1 MCRKV
6 YYPVKPM
13 VQVVTVSANT
23 AAYAAE
29 PLKASARVSGSS
41 PSEQTVKA
49 LAAQARKSGDLQQK
63 VLMNV
68 VQPPALALFF
78 LTAEQ
83 QPQSTLDMA
92 RQEYMLNAG
101 EDEPVAEDQPDVLSD
116 DRVDPI

>member
-1 MCRKV
+1 
-6 YYPVKPM
+6 M
-13 VQVVTVSANT
+13 VQIVTVSANT

-78 LTAEQ
+78 LTADQ
-83 QPQSTLDMA
+83 HQPQTTLEMA
-92 RQEYMLNAG
+92 RQQYLLNAG
-101 EDEPVAEDQPDVLSD
+101 DDERSADEQPGSPPPLSD
-116 DRVDPI
+116 DRVDPV

>member
-1 MCRKV
+1 
-6 YYPVKPM
+6 M

-23 AAYAAE
+23 AAYAVE

-83 QPQSTLDMA
+83 QPQATLDMA
-92 RQEYMLNAG
+92 RQEYLLNAG
-101 EDEPVAEDQPDVLSD
+101 EDNPVSEDEPAPSNARSD
-116 DRVDPI
+116 DRVDPV

>member
-1 MCRKV
+1 
-6 YYPVKPM
+6 M

-23 AAYAAE
+23 AAFAVE

-63 VLMNV
+63 ALMNV

-78 LTAEQ
+78 LTADQ
-83 QPQSTLDMA
+83 HQPQTTLEMA
-92 RQEYMLNAG
+92 RQEYLLNAG
-101 EDEPVAEDQPDVLSD
+101 EDDPAPEDEPDSPDARSD
-116 DRVDPI
+116 DRVDPV

>member
-1 MCRKV
+1 MFEKT
-6 YYPVKPM
+6 M

-23 AAYAAE
+23 AAYAVE

-83 QPQSTLDMA
+83 QPQATLDMA

-101 EDEPVAEDQPDVLSD
+101 EDESLAEDAPGSTDVLSD
-116 DRVDPI
+116 DRVDPV

>member
-1 MCRKV
+1 
-6 YYPVKPM
+6 M

-41 PSEQTVKA
+41 PSEQTMKA

-83 QPQSTLDMA
+83 QPQTTLDVA
-92 RQEYMLNAG
+92 RQEYILNAG
-101 EDEPVAEDQPDVLSD
+101 EDEAMAEDEPETLATPSD
-116 DRVDPI
+116 DRVDPA